1 MNDVPLYYRQIH
13 EIDSNKWD
21 QCIDSAS
28 NGLIYSYSFYLDQM
42 ADHWDAIILNDYEA
56 VMPLPWR
63 KKFGIYYL
71 YQPFLT
77 PQLGI
82 IGKTIS
88 NELVERFIEAVPK
101 KFRFWEINFNGH
113 NFIESTRRPVQKKYN
128 YFLELNKS
136 YEEIKRAFNQN
147 AKRNIARAIRSGCVY
162 KNEESFEEILTPAIR
177 QFQNYSRF
185 SKTDTE
191 NFKQLV
197 RKFIIN
203 KKAKAVS
210 VYQNGVLC
218 AGAIFLFSRHT
229 AYYILA
235 TTTKP
240 GKETGASH
248 YLIDQFIKFH
258 ANKIAILDFAGSD
271 VTSVAFFYECF
282 GAQVYHYPSVR
293 INNLPSL
300 IKWIKN

>member
-1 MNDVPLYYRQIH
+1 MNDVQLYYRQRH

-42 ADHWDAIILNDYEA
+42 ADHWDAIILNDYDA
-56 VMPLPWR
+56 VMALPWR

-82 IGKTIS
+82 IGKNIS
-88 NELVERFIEAVPK
+88 NELLQRFIEAVPE
-101 KFRFWEINFNGH
+101 KFRFWEINFNGG
-113 NFIESTRRPVQKKYN
+113 NSIVSTQLSVKKKHN
-128 YFLELNKS
+128 YFLALNQS
-136 YEEIKRAFNQN
+136 YEEIKQGFNQN
-147 AKRNIARAIRSGCVY
+147 AKRNITKAIRSGCIY
-162 KNEESFEEILTPAIR
+162 KNEDSFEEILTPAIR
-177 QFQNYSRF
+177 QFQNHSRF
-185 SKTDTE
+185 SKLDTK
-191 NFKQLV
+191 NFKTLV
-197 RKFIIN
+197 QKLIGD
-203 KKAKAVS
+203 KKAKAVG
-210 VYQNGVLC
+210 VYQNGLLH
-218 AGAIFLFSRHT
+218 AGAIFLLNQHT

-235 TTTKP
+235 TTTKS

-258 ANKIAILDFAGSD
+258 ANKITVLDFAGSD

-282 GAQVYHYPSVR
+282 GAQVYNYPSIR